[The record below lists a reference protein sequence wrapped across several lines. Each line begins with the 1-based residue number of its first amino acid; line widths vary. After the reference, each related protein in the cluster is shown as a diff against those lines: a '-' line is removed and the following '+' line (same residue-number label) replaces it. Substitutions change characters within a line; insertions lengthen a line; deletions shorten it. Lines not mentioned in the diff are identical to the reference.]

1 MLKKL
6 NIWSCLTLMSVW
18 LASPLLYAHENTAT
32 PTAQSLGP
40 VNGKTVRV
48 TQAEIDLLLEAQP
61 DTLKLDEAAKLQTKA
76 QVREVLLQRAMLER
90 GALEAGLDK
99 DPRIQKQIQAARQL
113 VLANAYS
120 HRLADPGQVVDKDID
135 VEYRRAKSDLT
146 ETEYQIQRL
155 ALVDEHK
162 ANQVALQ
169 LADRSIWLK
178 TKKKLGLAPAD
189 AMGEW
194 RWIASQRMP
203 KPVLEEVVRLSQNPQ
218 ETPRPVRVEGTW
230 YVVQVKDK
238 RVAAYPEKAEVAP
251 QIRQKLA
258 HERVQ
263 SWLIQRRKFEGL
275 AHLNPINPRK
285 LETP

>member
-6 NIWSCLTLMSVW
+6 NIWSCSTLLGVW
-18 LASPLLYAHENTAT
+18 LVSPLLHAHENTAT

-120 HRLADPGQVVDKDID
+120 HRLADPGQVTEKDID
-135 VEYRRAKSDLT
+135 AEYRRAKSDLT
-146 ETEYQIQRL
+146 ETEYQMQRL
-155 ALVDEHK
+155 AFVDEAR
-162 ANQVALQ
+162 ANQAASELT
-169 LADRSIWLK
+169 DRSMWFKLK
-178 TKKKLGLAPAD
+178 KQLGMVPTD

-203 KPVLEEVVRLSQNPQ
+203 KPVLEEVVRLHQNPK
-218 ETPRPVRVEGTW
+218 ETPKPVRYEGTW

-238 RVAAYPEKAEVAP
+238 RTAAYPDRADVAP

-258 HERVQ
+258 QERLQ
-263 SWLIQRRKFEGL
+263 SWLIQRRKLEGL
-275 AHLNPINPRK
+275 AHLTVHPSAK
-285 LETP
+285 H

>member
-1 MLKKL
+1 MLRKL
-6 NIWSCLTLMSVW
+6 NIWSCSILLGVW
-18 LASPLLYAHENTAT
+18 LASPLLHAHENTAA
-32 PTAQSLGP
+32 PSAQSLGP

-48 TQAEIDLLLEAQP
+48 TQSEIDLLLEAQP

-120 HRLADPGQVVDKDID
+120 HRLADPAQVADKDIES
-135 VEYRRAKSDLT
+135 EYRRAKADLT
-146 ETEYQIQRL
+146 ETEYQMQRL
-155 ALVDEHK
+155 AFVDENK
-162 ANQVALQ
+162 ANQVALE
-169 LADRSIWLK
+169 LADRSMWLK
-178 TKKKLGLAPAD
+178 LKKKLGLAPAD
-189 AMGEW
+189 VMGEW

-203 KPVLEEVVRLSQNPQ
+203 KPVLEEVVRLFQNPK
-218 ETPRPVRVEGTW
+218 EAPRPVRVEGTW
-230 YVVQVKDK
+230 YVVQVQDK
-238 RVAAYPEKAEVAP
+238 RTAAYPEKAEVAP

-258 HERVQ
+258 QERVQ

-275 AHLNPINPRK
+275 AHLNPINPK
-285 LETP
+285 NIETP